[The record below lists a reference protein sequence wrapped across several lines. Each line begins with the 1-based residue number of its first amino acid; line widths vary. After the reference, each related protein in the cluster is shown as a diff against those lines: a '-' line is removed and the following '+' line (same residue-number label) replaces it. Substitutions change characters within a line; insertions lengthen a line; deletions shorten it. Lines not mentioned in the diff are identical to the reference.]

1 MGALYTNNGARY
13 VFKRYSRR
21 KRVRERERERE
32 REYIITFSV
41 NKWTTKIGYA
51 IYKQRLLLPAR
62 RLQ

>member
-13 VFKRYSRR
+13 VFTRYSRR
-21 KRVRERERERE
+21 EIEIERERG
-32 REYIITFSV
+32 EYIITYSV